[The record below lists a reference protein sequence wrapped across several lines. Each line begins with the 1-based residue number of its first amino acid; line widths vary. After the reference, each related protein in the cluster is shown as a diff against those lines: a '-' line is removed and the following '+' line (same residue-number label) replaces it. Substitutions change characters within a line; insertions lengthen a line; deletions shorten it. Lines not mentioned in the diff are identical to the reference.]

1 MQFGKP
7 IGYCLIFLGLL
18 LVVLEVYLIFGASA
32 VPPNAGPAAATAPP
46 PSRRDSY
53 IPLMSGLVSLAAGS
67 YLLTLHRKRGNVD
80 EIQPAKTKSG
90 FPM

>member
-18 LVVLEVYLIFGASA
+18 LVVLEVYLIFGAPV

-53 IPLMSGLVSLAAGS
+53 IPLMSGFVSLAAGV
-67 YLLTLHRKRGNVD
+67 YLMTVQRKRGNVD

-90 FPM
+90 LPM